1 MNGGLVRIREMLQQ
15 ITPSE
20 RIIADY
26 ILGHP
31 EEMAHMSVAD
41 LAERSGGSQAA
52 IIRLCKSLGLKGYP
66 ELKMKVVG
74 DLQTKDGYEYRELS
88 PNDPIETIVQTVSH
102 NNMQSI
108 RDTMKILDMS
118 HLQRAVEALGK
129 ASRIFLYGTGA
140 SNLIAQDAQQ
150 KFLRI
155 NKPSFTFTDP
165 TVQLTAAVTMR
176 ADDVAVGIS
185 YSGET
190 KPVVQSLLYA
200 KEAGATTISITKYG
214 NTTLAGVAEIP
225 LFIASTEN
233 EIRSGAMSSRITQ
246 LNLIDILY
254 LSVAS
259 ANYEESVEYLKRSR
273 KVLGDMERIE
283 TKKT

>member
-1 MNGGLVRIREMLQQ
+1 MLRQL
-15 ITPSE
+15 TPSE
-20 RIIADY
+20 RIIAEY
-26 ILGHP
+26 VLAHP
-31 EEMAHMSVAD
+31 EEMAHLSVAD
-41 LAERSGGSQAA
+41 LASRSGGSQAA
-52 IIRLCKSLGLKGYP
+52 IIRLCKSLGFKGYQ

-74 DLQTKDGYEYRELS
+74 DLQSRESYEYREFRPDDS
-88 PNDPIETIVQTVSH
+88 IESIMQNVSYTS
-102 NNMQSI
+102 MQSI
-108 RDTMKILDMS
+108 RDTMKILDLD
-118 HLQRAVEALGK
+118 HLRQAVEALSRAK
-129 ASRIFLYGTGA
+129 RIFFYGTGA

-165 TVQLTAAVTMR
+165 TVQLTAAVTTE

-190 KPVVQSLLYA
+190 KPVIQSLMYA
-200 KEAGATTISITKYG
+200 NEAGATTISITKYG
-214 NTTLAGVAEIP
+214 PTTLSSVARIP

-233 EIRSGAMSSRITQ
+233 EIRSGAMASRITQ

-259 ANYEESVEYLKRSR
+259 ADYDRSVAYLERSR
-273 KVLGDMERIE
+273 RVLADMERIVS
-283 TKKT
+283 KKS

>member
-1 MNGGLVRIREMLQQ
+1 MVQH

-20 RIIADY
+20 RIIAEY
-26 ILGHP
+26 ILAHP
-31 EEMAHMSVAD
+31 ERLAPMSVAD
-41 LAERSGGSQAA
+41 LAEQSGGSQAA
-52 IIRLCKSLGLKGYP
+52 IIRLCKSLGFKGYS

-74 DLQTKDGYEYRELS
+74 DLQTQDSYEHREFS
-88 PNDPIETIVQTVSH
+88 PNDPIETIVQNVSH

-108 RDTMKILDMS
+108 RDTMKILD
-118 HLQRAVEALGK
+118 LACLRRAVEALGR
-129 ASRIFLYGTGA
+129 ASRIFFFGTGA

-165 TVQLTAAVTMR
+165 TVQLTAAVTIQE
-176 ADDVAVGIS
+176 DDVAVGIS

-190 KPVVQSLLYA
+190 KPVIQSLMYA
-200 KEAGATTISITKYG
+200 NEAGAATISITKYG
-214 NTTLAGVAEIP
+214 NTTLGGVAAIP

-233 EIRSGAMSSRITQ
+233 EIRSGAMTSRITQ

-254 LSVAS
+254 LGVAS
-259 ANYEESVEYLKRSR
+259 ANYEESISYLERSR
-273 KVLGDMERIE
+273 KVLRDMERI
-283 TKKT
+283 KTER